1 MIEQNFNESNF
12 EEKVEKNLKL
22 LLEEPQKFE
31 NIFTELFDQDF
42 VSQLNYIKN
51 LKSGDLRGLII
62 TIKDLFD
69 VKGYKTRGGS
79 VFIDPIPSNKDAECI
94 ALLRNSGGLLFGH
107 TNMTE
112 LAYSGL
118 GINPHYGTPENPIY
132 KGSVP
137 GGSTSG
143 GAVSIATG
151 IADITIGTDT
161 GGSTRIPAAYTGIT
175 GFKPTQDSISRN
187 GCLTLSNTLDS
198 VGVMAKNIRLCRLA
212 FEVMRK
218 DKKILQDNNSSKNIT
233 LTIPKN
239 FGFDDI
245 QPDIEKGFDL
255 AKKKIIDAGINI
267 EEVDLPILES
277 YKKVPLWQF
286 AAVEC
291 QTEYYDSYLE
301 AADLIDPNILKRMDR
316 ANEVKAV
323 EYALLLKVRQQMIT
337 NYNENFGN
345 HFLLMPT
352 VTIKPPLIKDC
363 DDIAFYDKANLISL
377 KNTTLANF
385 MNGCSISIPFKNR
398 DTTLGIMIN
407 GSTNMDQK
415 LLDIGTVIEEIL
427 NNN

>member
-12 EEKVEKNLKL
+12 EEKIEKNLKL

-42 VSQLNYIKN
+42 VSQLNYIKD

-69 VKGYKTRGGS
+69 VKGYRTRGGS

-198 VGVMAKNIRLCRLA
+198 VGVMAKNIRLCKLA

-301 AADLIDPNILKRMDR
+301 APDLIDPNILKRMDR

-323 EYALLLKVRQQMIT
+323 EYALLLKVRQQMIS

-352 VTIKPPLIKDC
+352 VTIKPPLINDC

-385 MNGCSISIPFKNR
+385 MNGCSISIPFKNKE
-398 DTTLGIMIN
+398 TTLGIMIN
-407 GSTNMDQK
+407 GSTNMDQN

>member
-22 LLEEPQKFE
+22 LLEHPQKFE

-51 LKSGDLRGLII
+51 LKNGDLRGLII

-69 VKGYKTRGGS
+69 VKGYRTRGGS
-79 VFIDPIPSNKDAECI
+79 VFIDPTASNKDAECI

-143 GAVSIATG
+143 GAVSVATG

-198 VGVMAKNIRLCRLA
+198 VGIMAKNIKLCRLA

-218 DKKILQDNNSSKNIT
+218 DKKIFQDNNSSKNIT

-245 QPDIEKGFDL
+245 QPDVEQGFDL

-277 YKKVPLWQF
+277 YKKIPLWQF

-301 AADLIDPNILKRMDR
+301 TPDLIDPNILKRMDR

-323 EYALLLKVRQQMIT
+323 EYALLLKIRQQMIT

-363 DDIAFYDKANLISL
+363 NDTAFYDKANLISL

-407 GSTNMDQK
+407 GSTNMDQN

>member
-12 EEKVEKNLKL
+12 EEKVKKNLKL
-22 LLEEPQKFE
+22 LLDHPQKFE

-42 VSQLNYIKN
+42 ISQLNYIKN
-51 LKSGDLRGLII
+51 LKNGDLRGLII

-69 VKGYKTRGGS
+69 VKGYRTRGGS
-79 VFIDPIPSNKDAECI
+79 VFIDPTASNKDAECI

-143 GAVSIATG
+143 GAVSVATG

-198 VGVMAKNIRLCRLA
+198 VGVMAKNIKLCRLA

-245 QPDIEKGFDL
+245 QPDVEQGFDL

-277 YKKVPLWQF
+277 YNKIPLWQF

-291 QTEYYDSYLE
+291 QTEYYDTYLE
-301 AADLIDPNILKRMDR
+301 TPDLIDPNILKRMDR

-323 EYALLLKVRQQMIT
+323 EYALLLKIRQQMIT
-337 NYNENFGN
+337 NYNKNFGN

-363 DDIAFYDKANLISL
+363 NDTAFYDKANLISL

-407 GSTNMDQK
+407 GSTNMDQN

>member
-22 LLEEPQKFE
+22 LLEHPQKFE

-51 LKSGDLRGLII
+51 LKNGDLRGLII

-69 VKGYKTRGGS
+69 VKGYRTRGGS
-79 VFIDPIPSNKDAECI
+79 VFIDPTASNKDAECI

-143 GAVSIATG
+143 GAVSVATG

-198 VGVMAKNIRLCRLA
+198 VGIMAKNIKLCRLA

-245 QPDIEKGFDL
+245 QPDVEQGFDL

-277 YKKVPLWQF
+277 YKKIPLWQF

-301 AADLIDPNILKRMDR
+301 TPDLIDPNILKRMDR

-323 EYALLLKVRQQMIT
+323 EYALLLNIRQQMIT

-363 DDIAFYDKANLISL
+363 NDTAFYDKANLISL

-385 MNGCSISIPFKNR
+385 MNGCSISIPFKNK

-407 GSTNMDQK
+407 GSTNMDQN

>member
-22 LLEEPQKFE
+22 LLDHPQKFE

-42 VSQLNYIKN
+42 ISQLNYIKN

-69 VKGYKTRGGS
+69 VKGYSTRGGS
-79 VFIDPIPSNKDAECI
+79 VFIDSKASNKDAECI
-94 ALLRNSGGLLFGH
+94 ALLRNAGGLLFGH

-187 GCLTLSNTLDS
+187 GCLSLSNTLDS
-198 VGVMAKNIRLCRLA
+198 VGVMAKNIKLCRLA

-245 QPDIEKGFDL
+245 QPDVEQGFDL

-277 YKKVPLWQF
+277 YNKIPLWQF

-291 QTEYYDSYLE
+291 QTEYYDTYLE
-301 AADLIDPNILKRMDR
+301 TPDLIDPNILKRMDR

-323 EYALLLKVRQQMIT
+323 EYALLLNIRQQMIT
-337 NYNENFGN
+337 NYNKNFGN

-363 DDIAFYDKANLISL
+363 NDTAFYDKANLISL

-407 GSTNMDQK
+407 GSTNMDQN

>member
-1 MIEQNFNESNF
+1 MIEQNFNEANF

-42 VSQLNYIKN
+42 ASQLIYIKN

-69 VKGYKTRGGS
+69 VKGYRTRGGS
-79 VFIDPIPSNKDAECI
+79 VFIDPTASNKDAECI

-143 GAVSIATG
+143 GAVSVATG

-198 VGVMAKNIRLCRLA
+198 VGIMAKNIKLCRLA

-218 DKKILQDNNSSKNIT
+218 DKKIFQDNNSSKNIT

-245 QPDIEKGFDL
+245 QPDVEQGFDL

-277 YKKVPLWQF
+277 YKKIPLWQF

-301 AADLIDPNILKRMDR
+301 TPDLIDPNILKRMDR

-323 EYALLLKVRQQMIT
+323 EYALLLNIRQQMIT

-363 DDIAFYDKANLISL
+363 NDTAFYDKANLISL

-407 GSTNMDQK
+407 GSTNMDQN

>member
-22 LLEEPQKFE
+22 LLEHPQKFE

-51 LKSGDLRGLII
+51 LKNGDLRGLII

-69 VKGYKTRGGS
+69 VKGYRTRGGS
-79 VFIDPIPSNKDAECI
+79 VFIDPTASNKDAECI

-143 GAVSIATG
+143 GAVSVATG

-198 VGVMAKNIRLCRLA
+198 VGIMAKKIKLCRLA

-245 QPDIEKGFDL
+245 QPDVEQGFDL

-277 YKKVPLWQF
+277 YKKIPLWQF

-301 AADLIDPNILKRMDR
+301 TPDLIDPNILKRMDR

-323 EYALLLKVRQQMIT
+323 EYALLLNIRQQMIT

-363 DDIAFYDKANLISL
+363 NDTAFYDKANLISL

-407 GSTNMDQK
+407 GSTNMDQN

>member
-22 LLEEPQKFE
+22 LLEHPQKFE

-51 LKSGDLRGLII
+51 LKNGDLRGLII

-69 VKGYKTRGGS
+69 VKGYRTRGGS
-79 VFIDPIPSNKDAECI
+79 VFIDPTASNKDAECI

-187 GCLTLSNTLDS
+187 GCLSLSNTLDS
-198 VGVMAKNIRLCRLA
+198 VGVMAKNIKLCRLA

-245 QPDIEKGFDL
+245 QPDVEQGFDL

-277 YKKVPLWQF
+277 YKKIPLWQF

-301 AADLIDPNILKRMDR
+301 TPDLIDPNILKRMDR

-323 EYALLLKVRQQMIT
+323 EYALLLKIRQQMIT
-337 NYNENFGN
+337 NYNKNFGN

-363 DDIAFYDKANLISL
+363 NDTAFYDKANLISL

-407 GSTNMDQK
+407 GSTNMDQN